1 MTIKVQSLID
11 RLKERLGALLAIGGG
26 SVIDAAKAAGAGIA
40 SGSDVEALARG
51 APILQEGPPSWL
63 YRPPRGAGARS
74 PPMPPL
80 RSAIG

>member
-1 MTIKVQSLID
+1 MPS
-11 RLKERLGALLAIGGG
+11 G
-26 SVIDAAKAAGAGIA
+26 AGAGIA
-40 SGSDVEALARG
+40 NGSDVEALARG

-80 RSAIG
+80 RSAIGQMYRAGLLAGLAI